1 MTKEKPSPNKKAQIN
16 RENYAS
22 YVANLE
28 ATGAK
33 FPINQF
39 GSANLSL
46 IAENCGFKRG
56 VIQNEESFLG
66 KAFRKDLE
74 RIGTALPTTRNTGI
88 ASEVKANEASKY
100 AARLEIVSAEVEQLR
115 KALSSAQEEI
125 QLLKKQKEEETKR
138 LELMLET
145 GRRVF
150 L

>member
-1 MTKEKPSPNKKAQIN
+1 MTSEKPSPNKKAKIN

-33 FPINQF
+33 FPTNQF

-46 IAENCGFKRG
+46 IAESCGFKRG

-74 RIGTALPTTRNTGI
+74 RIGTALPTTKNKGI
-88 ASEVKANEASKY
+88 ASEVKANEAPKY
-100 AARLEIVSAEVEQLR
+100 AARLVKVSAEVEQLR
-115 KALSSAQEEI
+115 KALSSAHEEI
-125 QLLKKQKEEETKR
+125 HLLKKQKEEDTER